1 MRIDSTKKEC
11 VDELSWKWLNEM
23 KSKCMDL
30 KREEE
35 SIMSDVGM
43 VNVDNERKSG
53 VINMEAQHRKEILA
67 GECNGS
73 PTVNTMETSTI
84 NDYESTQNISIFQ
97 SQQSKVS
104 EKLTHEFITDTVSPP
119 QSRNLTSAK
128 QENSTHSTKLDGKN
142 VGEGNNGRHEDGF
155 EMQSSRLYDGKS
167 YPDNQLVCKYI
178 PEVKTSSSTDVCT
191 SNLNMKN
198 VATTEMTE
206 MADNQDKERSMGYD
220 DSQVRSGQTKIYQ
233 IIQPGDENG

>member
-1 MRIDSTKKEC
+1 
-11 VDELSWKWLNEM
+11 
-23 KSKCMDL
+23 
-30 KREEE
+30 
-35 SIMSDVGM
+35 
-43 VNVDNERKSG
+43 
-53 VINMEAQHRKEILA
+53 
-67 GECNGS
+67 
-73 PTVNTMETSTI
+73 
-84 NDYESTQNISIFQ
+84 
-97 SQQSKVS
+97 
-104 EKLTHEFITDTVSPP
+104 
-119 QSRNLTSAK
+119 
-128 QENSTHSTKLDGKN
+128 
-142 VGEGNNGRHEDGF
+142 
-155 EMQSSRLYDGKS
+155 MQSSRLYDGKS